1 MHLLLFIY
9 SNAGIQGKTYVCSF
23 GFAHLK
29 KDLHT
34 LLIVVVLTLLS
45 DFRLV
50 TSFLFILY

>member
-1 MHLLLFIY
+1 M
-9 SNAGIQGKTYVCSF
+9 QGYRAKRSPVCSF